1 MDEKFLIG
9 IKVIDEQHRQLFQIA
24 NKLNGEVLDYAL
36 LSEIFIELIKYS
48 EYHFKTE
55 EIFWEKLNFEES
67 IIHKKMHEKFIEELN
82 NKILGLKIE
91 NSLSNQKEELNLF
104 IKNWLYDHILK
115 EDVKLKELK

>member
-24 NKLNGEVLDYAL
+24 NKLNDEVLDYAL

-82 NKILGLKIE
+82 NKILGFKIE